1 MLLLP
6 FSFHFPRQLL
16 YQRLHKPLSSSC
28 LFSLISHNSRI
39 WRCVDLV
46 ARSFFSSLSNFCT
59 FGRCPLPRSRSRK
72 LFLPRRFVALSVSRR
87 CHRGPSF
94 RTFLQLLAL
103 QLLWSQTQLSVLECH
118 STHVFAEIAKGIFG
132 AHSYFRN
139 VVIPKFDPMLAPN
152 QPLIPFPDIFAS
164 SSLVI
169 FPTIR
174 CSFFA
179 GRRPVLSMNVK

>member
-16 YQRLHKPLSSSC
+16 YQRLHKPLSSSG

-46 ARSFFSSLSNFCT
+46 ARSFLSSLSNFCT

-72 LFLPRRFVALSVSRR
+72 LFLPRRFVALSVSRC

-94 RTFLQLLAL
+94 RTFLQLSAL
-103 QLLWSQTQLSVLECH
+103 QCH
-118 STHVFAEIAKGIFG
+118 STHDFAEIAKGIYG
-132 AHSYFRN
+132 AHSYFGN
-139 VVIPKFDPMLAPN
+139 VVTFHSFLF
-152 QPLIPFPDIFAS
+152 LTFSAS

-169 FPTIR
+169 FPIIR
-174 CSFFA
+174 FLHVV
-179 GRRPVLSMNVK
+179 VLYYL